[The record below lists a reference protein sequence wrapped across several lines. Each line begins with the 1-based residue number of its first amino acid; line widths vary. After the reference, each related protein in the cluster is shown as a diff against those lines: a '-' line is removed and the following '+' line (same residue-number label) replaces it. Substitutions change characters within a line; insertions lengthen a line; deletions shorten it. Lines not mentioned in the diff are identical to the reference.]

1 MSRPFAWYNMTSE
14 SLKRKS
20 NFGYI
25 YIGMMYGQK
34 NTITGRTC
42 HSRPISM
49 SIEIEWI
56 NKFWKI
62 YKNIYILF

>member
-1 MSRPFAWYNMTSE
+1 MTSE

-25 YIGMMYGQK
+25 YRYDVWPK

-42 HSRPISM
+42 HSRPIGM

-56 NKFWKI
+56 NKF
-62 YKNIYILF
+62 